1 MKTILSLLFLLT
13 TITSVNAQDWITDF
27 EKAKSIA
34 TEEGKTIVLV
44 FQGSD
49 WCGPCIKLDKE
60 IWHTDEF
67 KTYSEE
73 HFVML
78 KADFP
83 KRKKNALSEE
93 QQAHN
98 NNLAENYNKNG
109 YFPYVVVLDSEGNI
123 LGSTGYKKST
133 PSAYIKLLES
143 FSK

>member
-1 MKTILSLLFLLT
+1 MKTILSLLFLLA

-34 TEEGKTIVLV
+34 TEDSKTIVLV

-67 KTYSEE
+67 KSYAKE